1 MDKADETLASV
12 ILSLD
17 EVERRIRQIRL
28 DVLYLQGEVSAIHRT
43 MAEIGALP
51 EEG

>member
-1 MDKADETLASV
+1 MEKAEETLASV

-17 EVERRIRQIRL
+17 EVERRLGKIRL
-28 DVLYLQGEVSAIHRT
+28 DVIYLQKEVAAIHKT
-43 MAEIGALP
+43 MDEIGALP